1 MKIEDIQGYDDY
13 YVLSGG
19 LEASPGPLER
29 KTNHLLAK
37 KILGRWNKRLGFDPI
52 SVKGP
57 DPEQWL
63 PKYGGTVS

>member
-37 KILGRWNKRLGFDPI
+37 KILGR
-52 SVKGP
+52 
-57 DPEQWL
+57 
-63 PKYGGTVS
+63 

>member
-1 MKIEDIQGYDDY
+1 MRRVGGCGLKKKGMKIEDIQGYDDY

-37 KILGRWNKRLGFDPI
+37 KILGR
-52 SVKGP
+52 
-57 DPEQWL
+57 
-63 PKYGGTVS
+63 